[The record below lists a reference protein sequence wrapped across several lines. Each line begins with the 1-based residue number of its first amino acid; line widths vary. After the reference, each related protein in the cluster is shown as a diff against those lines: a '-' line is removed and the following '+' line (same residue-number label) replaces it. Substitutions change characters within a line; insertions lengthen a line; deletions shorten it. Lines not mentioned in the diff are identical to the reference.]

1 MHDRKSKT
9 SWSNKMKKYLAHFK
23 MDRRQKIIKQG
34 EIEMASLL
42 PSPHIPIVS
51 KSDNDQSIKIYIDHQ
66 EE

>member
-1 MHDRKSKT
+1 
-9 SWSNKMKKYLAHFK
+9 MKKYLAHFK
-23 MDRRQKIIKQG
+23 GDRHQKIIKQG

-51 KSDNDQSIKIYIDHQ
+51 KSDNDQSVKIYIDQQ